1 MNKTM
6 QPAIIGGVVLG
17 LLSAIPFVNM
27 VNICCCCWAILG
39 GMLAGYLYIKR
50 SPQPVTT
57 GEGAKV
63 GIIAGAIGAVIYV
76 VLGLPLGLVAGQ
88 AMTGLMTSLIQN
100 LNPEQGELMRRQ
112 IEAQQNLPI
121 AARLLA
127 AIPFT
132 LLGAVMIAGFATV
145 GGILAVAIFEK
156 RKGMTAPP
164 PPPVYG
170 GGQPDAGYSGGYGAS

>member
-1 MNKTM
+1 M

-27 VNICCCCWAILG
+27 VNVCCCAWAVLG

-50 SPQPVTT
+50 SPQPVTP

-88 AMTGLMTSLIQN
+88 AMNSMLTSLIQN
-100 LNPEQGELMRRQ
+100 LNPEQGELVRRQ
-112 IEAQQNLPI
+112 IEAQQNLPV
-121 AARLLA
+121 ATRLIA

-132 LLGAVMIAGFATV
+132 LFGAAMIAGFATV
-145 GGILAVAIFEK
+145 GGLLSVTIFEK
-156 RKGMTAPP
+156 RKGMTQPP

-170 GGQPDAGYSGGYGAS
+170 GGYEGGYGGAA